1 MEQIYETNANFPF
14 EQLRLMPPT
23 VLAGGNYFIKYL
35 IDGAPL
41 YIQPPKCSTK
51 QGITKGGKRFFTDL
65 MFTNDHADFIQ
76 WLEQLESHTCK
87 RIFENR
93 EQWFET
99 SMEMHDIENYLTSP
113 LKVYKSGKNYL
124 VRTNIPSR
132 LGKITLKIYD
142 ESEQDVDPET
152 IRENTQV
159 ISIMEVQGIKC
170 SLRSFQIEL
179 ELKQMMVV
187 KPSNLFDKCII
198 RAKPGET
205 NPAEA
210 SAIITNTVVQDN
222 ITLGKEEDVDV
233 DVDEDHSDP
242 VMEEVDAAPYA
253 PYSVTKED
261 EEETKKVVEEEAA
274 VVIANSIVPQRSTEL
289 SEVNIDLD
297 ILPEEDSMQLKRPN
311 EVYYEMYREARKK
324 AKEARDLALRAY
336 LEAKQIKNTYLLDDI
351 NDDEDSDLED
361 GDEDEDEDEDDA

>member
-1 MEQIYETNANFPF
+1 MEQIYETNPKFPF
-14 EQLRLMPPT
+14 EQLRLTPPT

-99 SMEMHDIENYLTSP
+99 PMEMHDIENYLTSP

-142 ESEQDVDPET
+142 ESEQDVDAET
-152 IRENTQV
+152 IRENMQV
-159 ISIMEVQGIKC
+159 ITIMEVQGIKC

-187 KPSNLFDKCII
+187 KPSDLFDKCII
-198 RAKPGET
+198 RAKPGEM
-205 NPAEA
+205 NQIEA
-210 SAIITNTVVQDN
+210 SAIITNTIVEDN
-222 ITLGKEEDVDV
+222 ITLGKEENV
-233 DVDEDHSDP
+233 DVDENVDMNENEQPSNP
-242 VMEEVDAAPYA
+242 IMEEDASSYGNQRRGCDRRRGSRYGRFRRSA
-253 PYSVTKED
+253 
-261 EEETKKVVEEEAA
+261 KVE
-274 VVIANSIVPQRSTEL
+274 
-289 SEVNIDLD
+289 
-297 ILPEEDSMQLKRPN
+297 
-311 EVYYEMYREARKK
+311 
-324 AKEARDLALRAY
+324 
-336 LEAKQIKNTYLLDDI
+336 
-351 NDDEDSDLED
+351 
-361 GDEDEDEDEDDA
+361 

>member
-1 MEQIYETNANFPF
+1 
-14 EQLRLMPPT
+14 MPPT
-23 VLAGGNYFIKYL
+23 VVAGGNYFIKYL

-65 MFTNDHADFIQ
+65 MFTNDHVDFIQ

-87 RIFENR
+87 RIFDNR

-159 ISIMEVQGIKC
+159 ITIMEVQGIKC

-205 NPAEA
+205 NPSDA
-210 SAIITNTVVQDN
+210 SAIITNTVVEEN
-222 ITLGKEEDVDV
+222 ITLGKDENEDSDGDVKEVETNGLPIKEE
-233 DVDEDHSDP
+233 
-242 VMEEVDAAPYA
+242 
-253 PYSVTKED
+253 
-261 EEETKKVVEEEAA
+261 VEEEKEIVQQETETEAA
-274 VVIANSIVPQRSTEL
+274 TVADSIAPSRSTEL

-361 GDEDEDEDEDDA
+361 GDEDEEEDQDQDDA

>member
-1 MEQIYETNANFPF
+1 
-14 EQLRLMPPT
+14 MPPT
-23 VLAGGNYFIKYL
+23 VVAGGNYFIKYL

-87 RIFENR
+87 RIFDNR

-205 NPAEA
+205 NPSEA
-210 SAIITNTVVQDN
+210 STIITNTIVEEN
-222 ITLGKEEDVDV
+222 ITLGKDENEDSDGDVKEVETNGLPIKEE
-233 DVDEDHSDP
+233 
-242 VMEEVDAAPYA
+242 
-253 PYSVTKED
+253 
-261 EEETKKVVEEEAA
+261 VEEEKEIVRQETETESATVA
-274 VVIANSIVPQRSTEL
+274 DSIAPSRSTEL

-297 ILPEEDSMQLKRPN
+297 ILPQEDSMQLKRPN

-361 GDEDEDEDEDDA
+361 GDEDEEEDQDQDDA

>member
-1 MEQIYETNANFPF
+1 
-14 EQLRLMPPT
+14 MPPT
-23 VLAGGNYFIKYL
+23 VVAGGNYFIKYL

-87 RIFENR
+87 RIFDNR

-99 SMEMHDIENYLTSP
+99 SMEMDDIENYLTSP

-142 ESEQDVDPET
+142 ESEQNVDPET

-159 ISIMEVQGIKC
+159 ITIMEVQGIKC

-205 NPAEA
+205 NPVEA
-210 SAIITNTVVQDN
+210 NAMTIIANVEEN
-222 ITLGKEEDVDV
+222 ITLGKDEGEGDDGSNDV
-233 DVDEDHSDP
+233 P
-242 VMEEVDAAPYA
+242 IKEEV
-253 PYSVTKED
+253 
-261 EEETKKVVEEEAA
+261 EEETEIVQQETETETEAVA
-274 VVIANSIVPQRSTEL
+274 VVDPIVPSSSTEL

-297 ILPEEDSMQLKRPN
+297 ILPQEDSMQLKRPN
-311 EVYYEMYREARKK
+311 EVYFEMYREARKK

-336 LEAKQIKNTYLLDDI
+336 LEAKHIKNTYLLDDI

-361 GDEDEDEDEDDA
+361 GDEEGEGEGEEEGENT